1 MNAFYYKKCVENPEQ
16 LLQQLPDLLNRQQQV
31 NQTGQLVA
39 KFVIIQHPGV
49 RNQNFTEMQLRSLN

>member
-1 MNAFYYKKCVENPEQ
+1 MENPEQ

-49 RNQNFTEMQLRSLN
+49 INHDFKGIQLRSVN

>member
-1 MNAFYYKKCVENPEQ
+1 MENPEQ

-39 KFVIIQHPGV
+39 KFNISVS
-49 RNQNFTEMQLRSLN
+49 NQKWKYKLFPNY